1 MNRRDFVGTTGSL
14 VAVGYVLP
22 RAGHDETAAIRHAV
36 ETYYATY
43 RGRDTAKYRAC
54 LTDDYLL
61 LENGELQDT
70 NDDLAGM
77 TANAAPG
84 NGYQRADSFDFRAI
98 RVQGDIAYA
107 VYFLSSDISD
117 RQGPRHREW
126 LESMI
131 LRRSGTGWRT
141 ALLHSTRVTE
151 AKD

>member
-1 MNRRDFVGTTGSL
+1 MNRRDFVGSAGSL
-14 VAVGYVLP
+14 MAAGYVLP
-22 RAGHDETAAIRHAV
+22 LAQPDEATAIRRAV

-54 LTDDYLL
+54 LTEDYLL

-70 NDDLAGM
+70 SDDLAVM
-77 TANAAPG
+77 TANATVG
-84 NGYQRADSFDFRAI
+84 NNYQRADSFDFRAI
-98 RVQGDIAYA
+98 RVQGDLAYA

-131 LRRSGTGWRT
+131 LRRSGAGWRT
-141 ALLHSTRVTE
+141 ALLHSTRVAET
-151 AKD
+151 KD

>member
-14 VAVGYVLP
+14 MAAGYALP
-22 RAGHDETAAIRHAV
+22 RSGHDETAAIRRAV

-43 RGRDTAKYRAC
+43 RALDKTKYRAC

-61 LENGELQDT
+61 LESGELMST
-70 NDDLAGM
+70 SEDLAIM
-77 TANAAPG
+77 TADAAPG
-84 NGYQRADSFDFRAI
+84 NGYQRADSFDFRTV
-98 RVQGDIAYA
+98 RVQGDLAYA

-126 LESMI
+126 LESMV

-141 ALLHSTRVTE
+141 ALLHSTRVAE